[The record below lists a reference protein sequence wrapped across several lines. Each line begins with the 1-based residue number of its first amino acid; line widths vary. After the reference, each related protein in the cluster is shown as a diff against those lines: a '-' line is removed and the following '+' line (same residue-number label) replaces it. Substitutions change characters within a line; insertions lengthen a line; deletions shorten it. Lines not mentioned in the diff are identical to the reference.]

1 MSRKKGQTYTAE
13 QKTKIVL
20 EMLKEEMT
28 TSQLASKYGVT
39 SQSLGKWKQQFLENA
54 SLAFDVGG
62 ATKAYK
68 DEIEELKSENEQL
81 AKALGKATV
90 KAEWARCPLR
100 VKVKELG
107 LD

>member
-39 SQSLGKWKQQFLENA
+39 SQSLGEWKQLMWLHLFILRIFSN
-54 SLAFDVGG
+54 S
-62 ATKAYK
+62 
-68 DEIEELKSENEQL
+68 EIKYQYE
-81 AKALGKATV
+81 
-90 KAEWARCPLR
+90 
-100 VKVKELG
+100 
-107 LD
+107 

>member
-68 DEIEELKSENEQL
+68 EEREELKFENEQL

-90 KAEWARCPLR
+90 KAEWAAGEVPLEG
-100 VKVKELG
+100 KS
-107 LD
+107 